1 MADQRSSGSNPLSS
15 WREFMN
21 QSETKLNTLFNEL
34 MATDGYSSLM
44 GSLTKV
50 IVSMQKSTTERM
62 ERYFTTLSLP
72 TRTDVIDLGKRLSA
86 IERRLIAI
94 EENLAKLTGSDL
106 SDGKPSHALSRPA
119 RTRKPASGQGG
130 TP

>member
-1 MADQRSSGSNPLSS
+1 
-15 WREFMN
+15 MN